1 MEVEMNKLNGFF
13 GVVLSVLILTSIP
26 VKTMSQNLPVP
37 EKVVAEKTMNGQL
50 VKVDTQTKI
59 IGIKGADQR
68 EVTFL
73 YNDDTQIV
81 TPDRTIQGLTG
92 KAGAETKVTYRE
104 ERGANLAI
112 KVEVM
117 EKQP

>member
-1 MEVEMNKLNGFF
+1 MKMLNGLYAIA
-13 GVVLSVLILTSIP
+13 LSALILTSIP
-26 VKTMSQNLPVP
+26 VKTLSQDLPTP
-37 EKVVAEKTMNGQL
+37 ERVIAEKTMSGQL

-59 IGIKGADQR
+59 IGIRGPDQKD
-68 EVTFL
+68 VIFS
-73 YNDDTQIV
+73 YNDETQII
-81 TPDRTIQGLTG
+81 TPDKTIQGLTG

-104 ERGANLAI
+104 ERGTNVAL